1 MMDEL
6 WARFPAFLDGAAK
19 ENPIKGEY
27 ILPGVVDELLR
38 ENKAEVR
45 VLTSPDQWY
54 GVTYKEDKES
64 VVSALRSMKDKGF
77 YPEILWK

>member
-1 MMDEL
+1 M
-6 WARFPAFLDGAAK
+6 FLNVAQECDLHGMPQTIAVK
-19 ENPIKGEY
+19 
-27 ILPGVVDELLR
+27 
-38 ENKAEVR
+38 VR